1 MTKLLLKIFVK
12 DYENINDAEVRKRY
26 GFLSGI
32 TGIIVNLVLATFK
45 LFIGIFSKSISIT
58 ADAVNNYSDA
68 GSSAVTLL
76 GFKIANRPADDDHP
90 FGHGRYEYIAGL
102 IVSFV
107 VLIFGFDLFKTS
119 LERIFD
125 PVKVEFS
132 FLSVIALSISILGK
146 IWLAIFNKTLGKKI
160 DSPTMSAVAADSIS
174 DCGATAVTIIS
185 LLLSHFFDINIDSYL
200 GAVVAVLIFIAGIN
214 IVRETLHPLIGQPVS
229 KQTAELLNDEIM
241 SYDGII
247 GIHDLILHNYGS
259 NNTFGSVHVEVPANC
274 DILEIHDTID
284 TIEREI
290 KRKFNISVSVHI
302 DPVVTDDDFV
312 NRMKDV
318 TRDILKEIDE
328 TITFHDFRVVHGPT
342 HTNFIF
348 DIVLNHNSK
357 FSESEITK
365 IISDKFSQKD
375 KSYFVVLTVD
385 RNYVQ

>member
-1 MTKLLLKIFVK
+1 MEL
-12 DYENINDAEVRKRY
+12 YEKSAHELSAMLRNRECSSEEITRSVMDRAEATEDKVGAYLTLCREQALEKAREVDAR
-26 GFLSGI
+26 
-32 TGIIVNLVLATFK
+32 LA
-45 LFIGIFSKSISIT
+45 
-58 ADAVNNYSDA
+58 
-68 GSSAVTLL
+68 
-76 GFKIANRPADDDHP
+76 
-90 FGHGRYEYIAGL
+90 
-102 IVSFV
+102 
-107 VLIFGFDLFKTS
+107 
-119 LERIFD
+119 
-125 PVKVEFS
+125 
-132 FLSVIALSISILGK
+132 
-146 IWLAIFNKTLGKKI
+146 
-160 DSPTMSAVAADSIS
+160 
-174 DCGATAVTIIS
+174 
-185 LLLSHFFDINIDSYL
+185 
-200 GAVVAVLIFIAGIN
+200 
-214 IVRETLHPLIGQPVS
+214 RETLHPLIGQPVS

-357 FSESEITK
+357 FSESEITQ
-365 IISDKFSQKD
+365 IISD
-375 KSYFVVLTVD
+375 
-385 RNYVQ
+385 